1 VVAKVVCGDRGKVF
15 DRGGFIEMSGHYFFH
30 LHNANDVIL
39 DKKGVKVQRLDE
51 VGAALVEVLK
61 EMEQEQQ
68 LNISERAGWQVRVTD
83 ATGNVV
89 MTADLS
95 DLKN

>member
-1 VVAKVVCGDRGKVF
+1 
-15 DRGGFIEMSGHYFFH
+15 MSGHYFLH
-30 LHNANDVIL
+30 LHNANDIIL
-39 DKKGVKVQRLDE
+39 DKKGVEVQRLDD

-61 EMEQEQQ
+61 EMEREQQ

-89 MTADLS
+89 MTVDLGDIEDLS
-95 DLKN
+95 V